1 MSPHHAVICVLGD
14 VEMDRLAYRCLLEAR
29 LRCATVHDSPFA
41 AREIWAALRRRP
53 QLVVVDGTGPV
64 SAVVE
69 CVGMVQRLDR
79 IARVLLLADLAALSR
94 LRACSRMSTD
104 GFVLKT
110 AGVDELLS
118 AIGTLLDGRSHFSA
132 GVIESL
138 LVADAGAARPRLSP
152 KEMELLPLLARGMT
166 LRDAAARMSVSYKTA
181 DTHRTK
187 LLKKIGVRSRV
198 ELAHYAIRERII
210 DPEPGPAR
218 ARWGDAPA
226 PSEEPNGADPA

>member
-1 MSPHHAVICVLGD
+1 MSPHHAVICVLAE
-14 VEMDRLAYRCLLEAR
+14 VEIDRSAYRCLLEHHF
-29 LRCATVHDSPFA
+29 RCATVHEAPFSP
-41 AREIWAALRRRP
+41 REIWAALRLQP
-53 QLVVVDGTGPV
+53 QIVVVDGDGSV

-69 CVGMVQRLDR
+69 AVGMVQRLDR
-79 IARVLLLADLAALSR
+79 VARVLLLAELSALAR

-104 GFVLKT
+104 GCVLKT
-110 AGVDELLS
+110 AGVQELVS
-118 AIGTLLDGRSHFSA
+118 AVSTLLDGRTHFSA
-132 GVIESL
+132 GVMEAL
-138 LVADAGAARPRLSP
+138 FAAETRGSRPRLSP

-166 LRDAAARMSVSYKTA
+166 LRDAAARMAVSYKTA

-210 DPEPGPAR
+210 DPEPGAAR

-226 PSEEPNGADPA
+226 SAEESDGADPV